1 MARTKVAGNKGR
13 ETIAKGRESD
23 MRASGQIRKI
33 IRGILREEGK
43 DRMYEERGAG
53 TGSKERETNEKGN
66 DNGSNDPHR
75 RFARDKAHHNKHT
88 TDHKKGKT
96 CDSKGRETDGRETR
110 GKEKAEGNKGGY
122 KRPVLA
128 RHHKEGTDSH
138 RQTHNRK
145 GEHRGGEEG
154 KAKDKAI
161 KGNVGD
167 SETLTGRHG
176 ARNLKG
182 EDDNTNNRTNTTV
195 MGTKPR
201 KKSNDQ
207 RSQTTSFQ
215 RSGTERRRIK
225 EDAETHTEEPET
237 RTDQHKDPDTRQR
250 RDPYG
255 GATRQRRQHRIA
267 KDSYTEDTD
276 ARDYTAKDTGGND
289 TYPLVI
295 PDRRRPP
302 TTTTAQ

>member
-33 IRGILREEGK
+33 IRGILREKGK

-53 TGSKERETNEKGN
+53 TGRKERETNGKGN
-66 DNGSNDPHR
+66 DNGSNDPHG

-96 CDSKGRETDGRETR
+96 GDSKGRETDGRETR

-154 KAKDKAI
+154 EARDKTI

-167 SETLTGRHG
+167 SETLTGGH
-176 ARNLKG
+176 N
-182 EDDNTNNRTNTTV
+182 
-195 MGTKPR
+195 
-201 KKSNDQ
+201 
-207 RSQTTSFQ
+207 
-215 RSGTERRRIK
+215 
-225 EDAETHTEEPET
+225 
-237 RTDQHKDPDTRQR
+237 
-250 RDPYG
+250 
-255 GATRQRRQHRIA
+255 
-267 KDSYTEDTD
+267 
-276 ARDYTAKDTGGND
+276 
-289 TYPLVI
+289 
-295 PDRRRPP
+295 
-302 TTTTAQ
+302 

>member
-23 MRASGQIRKI
+23 RRASGQIRKI
-33 IRGILREEGK
+33 IKGILREKGK

-53 TGSKERETNEKGN
+53 TGRKERETNGKGN
-66 DNGSNDPHR
+66 DNGSNDLHG

-96 CDSKGRETDGRETR
+96 GDSKGRETDGRETR

-154 KAKDKAI
+154 EARDKTI

-167 SETLTGRHG
+167 SETLTGGH
-176 ARNLKG
+176 N
-182 EDDNTNNRTNTTV
+182 E
-195 MGTKPR
+195 GTKP
-201 KKSNDQ
+201 Q
-207 RSQTTSFQ
+207 RQMPS
-215 RSGTERRRIK
+215 RNGDLRGNEK
-225 EDAETHTEEPET
+225 GDA
-237 RTDQHKDPDTRQR
+237 R
-250 RDPYG
+250 
-255 GATRQRRQHRIA
+255 A
-267 KDSYTEDTD
+267 KDNNNAGGDNETT
-276 ARDYTAKDTGGND
+276 TGGHNKPERQQD
-289 TYPLVI
+289 
-295 PDRRRPP
+295 
-302 TTTTAQ
+302 